1 MLVPE
6 ADRIAV
12 MGPLSTALSVASCF
26 VLPGPCRVAVKGE
39 SMLPT
44 LEPGDHLLVL
54 PRPRL
59 RRGDLVV
66 VRDPSVAETWVV
78 KRVAAMPGETIRVG
92 DRTLTA
98 GPDSI
103 VVLGDTAQRSTDS
116 RDYGPVAL
124 SDVYGRA
131 WYRYAPA
138 ARAGL
143 LPRR

>member
-26 VLPGPCRVAVKGE
+26 VLPGPCRVSVKGK

-44 LEPGDHLLVL
+44 LEPGDHLLVV
-54 PRPRL
+54 PWRRL

-78 KRVAAMPGETIRVG
+78 KRVAALPGESVRVG

-98 GPDSI
+98 GSGSI
-103 VVLGDTAQRSTDS
+103 VVLGDNAEHSTDS
-116 RDYGPVAL
+116 RHYGPVAL

-138 ARAGL
+138 VRAGL